1 MSRRG
6 MSTIEALR
14 IADFSV
20 LGCSINGDGFG
31 FSVGPMGLSR
41 RDAERLA
48 SEVAEAIRMLNNLLL
63 EESGVKLEYAEF
75 ELVGRERGNLPEA
88 MALVTGGG
96 EEEAA
101 FIVLLEHEKGLV
113 DVFKFM
119 EVANDVLNK
128 LRDVK
133 LACRASGLR
142 KEEERE
148 VLRKFVERFT
158 RRIYAEASQKKYRER
173 YARDLLTHLK
183 ITSGLTVE
191 GKIEVDYGAKP
202 PKFSSMIEGVSFEGH
217 ATGNLEY
224 LKSLIFTKTALEVL
238 AGDVALIG
246 RKILS
251 LINDYTMDEVEEG
264 VASRLAEAFWFRIK
278 PGPLQIEEIME
289 EVKLFVE
296 EARKT
301 FKRVSESVEAILH
314 AGEKRP
320 LKQHLEAVERDG
332 LASCFRETLIS
343 FLSEKDLE
351 EEIWSWNLKE
361 ELAYFLEHAERGL
374 RAFERALS
382 AFIFMVAE
390 REAARGILED
400 YAKQVVDPIRRLMVK
415 AYIEKIRK
423 RLESFIEDRS
433 LGVPVSWDIA
443 TLRGRLKEELASQLE
458 VEARFSTVEL
468 LEITFDGFIS
478 EVPSEVWGKVEEVY
492 RDIREHVSEVAPG
505 LADYLLSHNVLK
517 EFLEQCQTVD
527 SPESFSRKYF
537 DFVSSDVKEFPKWE
551 SLAKTWLEAFPSSS
565 KKATDAYML
574 VTEFV
579 RFVNKLRDEETSVE
593 KPKEMLEAKI
603 KAQQEKVDVLTK
615 KLSELSVKKASIEK
629 QIDVLQS
636 QLSSAELMERNLKT
650 DYSISITT
658 LKELRETLEAKKREL
673 DEIEQ
678 KISSSG
684 AEAGATLDRRSRLE
698 EEIREITVKTQKL
711 VSEVERIDKELSE
724 TMSAKERFRN
734 ALRQLHV
741 DLEDVTNQMAAI
753 SAEAEREEAVK
764 GVYAKF
770 LERYSHTLEE
780 RLFIAHMLKS
790 EILAFAR
797 DKISTLSPS
806 ITMGEGDLGEFKEY
820 VKRIFLKSFSYVLL
834 KPLRLL
840 LSSSERGD
848 LNYIVMYSYPSD
860 DAFRMTIGNNLL
872 SLEEGKKED

>member
-20 LGCSINGDGFG
+20 LGCSIDGDAFG

-41 RDAERLA
+41 RGAERLA

-96 EEEAA
+96 EEEAG
-101 FIVLLEHEKGLV
+101 FIVLLEHEKELV

-119 EVANDVLNK
+119 EVANDVLDK
-128 LRDVK
+128 LRDIK

-148 VLRKFVERFT
+148 VLRRFVERFT
-158 RRIYAEASQKKYRER
+158 RKIYAEVSQKKYREK

-202 PKFSSMIEGVSFEGH
+202 PKFSSIIERISFEGH

-251 LINDYTMDEVEEG
+251 LINDYTVDEVEEG
-264 VASRLAEAFWFRIK
+264 VASRLAEAFWSRTK

-289 EVKLFVE
+289 EVKLFIEEGE
-296 EARKT
+296 EAFR
-301 FKRVSESVEAILH
+301 RVSRGVEAILH

-320 LKQHLEAVERDG
+320 LKQHLDAVESGG
-332 LASCFRETLIS
+332 LSSCFKKTLIS
-343 FLSEKDLE
+343 FLSEKNFE
-351 EEIWSWNLKE
+351 EEVWSWSLKD

-374 RAFERALS
+374 RTFERALS
-382 AFIFMVAE
+382 AFFFMVAE
-390 REAARGILED
+390 RETARGILED
-400 YAKQVVDPIRRLMVK
+400 YTKQVVDPIRRLMVK
-415 AYIEKIRK
+415 AYIEKIKK

-433 LGVPVSWDIA
+433 LGVPVSWDIS
-443 TLRGRLKEELASQLE
+443 TLRDRLKEELASLG

-478 EVPSEVWGKVEEVY
+478 EVPSEMRGEVEEVY
-492 RDIREHVSEVAPG
+492 RDIREHVSEAVPG

-517 EFLEQCQTVD
+517 KFLEQSQPDD
-527 SPESFSRKYF
+527 SPESFSRKYY
-537 DFVSSDVKEFPKWE
+537 DFISSDLKEFPKWE
-551 SLAKTWLEAFPSSS
+551 SLAKTWFEAFASSS
-565 KKATDAYML
+565 KKATDTYKL

-579 RFVNKLRDEETSVE
+579 GFVNKLRDEETLVE

-603 KAQQEKVDVLTK
+603 KAQQEKVDALTK
-615 KLSELSVKKASIEK
+615 KLSELSVKKA
-629 QIDVLQS
+629 
-636 QLSSAELMERNLKT
+636 
-650 DYSISITT
+650 
-658 LKELRETLEAKKREL
+658 
-673 DEIEQ
+673 
-678 KISSSG
+678 
-684 AEAGATLDRRSRLE
+684 
-698 EEIREITVKTQKL
+698 
-711 VSEVERIDKELSE
+711 
-724 TMSAKERFRN
+724 
-734 ALRQLHV
+734 
-741 DLEDVTNQMAAI
+741 
-753 SAEAEREEAVK
+753 
-764 GVYAKF
+764 
-770 LERYSHTLEE
+770 
-780 RLFIAHMLKS
+780 
-790 EILAFAR
+790 
-797 DKISTLSPS
+797 
-806 ITMGEGDLGEFKEY
+806 
-820 VKRIFLKSFSYVLL
+820 
-834 KPLRLL
+834 
-840 LSSSERGD
+840 
-848 LNYIVMYSYPSD
+848 
-860 DAFRMTIGNNLL
+860 
-872 SLEEGKKED
+872 